1 MADEEQTVIVA
12 SFQITKSMPNQ
23 SQLVISGHFYNK
35 DDANAI
41 NTRMDEWVDRA
52 ERQFERAGM
61 ALRIAQRKAQVDNLD
76 RIKERYAAM
85 VADVES
91 GVKLKTQQLA
101 EYKNG
106 QASIDAALKV
116 IKQMDAEIAE
126 TKRRVGMA

>member
-1 MADEEQTVIVA
+1 MAEEEPTVIVA

-35 DDANAI
+35 DDPTSINA
-41 NTRMDEWVDRA
+41 RLDEWIDRA

-76 RIKERYAAM
+76 RIKERYAEM
-85 VADVES
+85 ADQVQQ

-106 QASIDAALKV
+106 QASINAALKV
-116 IKQMDAEIAE
+116 IKQMDLEIAE
-126 TKRRVGMA
+126 TKKRVGMA

>member
-1 MADEEQTVIVA
+1 MAEEEPTVIVA

-35 DDANAI
+35 DDPVSINA
-41 NTRMDEWVDRA
+41 RLDEWIDRA

-61 ALRIAQRKAQVDNLD
+61 ALRIAQRKAQIDNLD
-76 RIKERYAAM
+76 RIKERYAEMAEQ
-85 VADVES
+85 VEQ

-106 QASIDAALKV
+106 QASINAALKV
-116 IKQMDAEIAE
+116 IKQMDLEIAE
-126 TKRRVGMA
+126 TKKRVGMA